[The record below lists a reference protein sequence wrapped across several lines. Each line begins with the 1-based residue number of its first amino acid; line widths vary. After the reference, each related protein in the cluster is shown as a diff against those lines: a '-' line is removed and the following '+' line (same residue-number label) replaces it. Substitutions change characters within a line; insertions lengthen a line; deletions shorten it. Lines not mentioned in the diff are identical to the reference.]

1 MNFILDSK
9 ISTKGSYDI
18 AKQEFFRIP
27 IVSDVMFNTMINNS
41 ERIKYAAYIISLALN
56 ISFDEVMSS
65 ISVVNNK
72 VDHDK
77 ISDPMKT
84 VDFLCKVNG
93 EYVGIEMNNY
103 DSKEALER
111 NLSYAFDT
119 FKRESKSGDE
129 RYNFKR
135 IVQININNFVFE
147 GTKDTVEQYFIK
159 NQRNIPL
166 TNKIEIIY
174 IYLPKIREKYYNK
187 GELSSLERFML
198 VASDNNEEVSRELC
212 GDDKIMKE
220 YLDDSLVI
228 SKDEATANL
237 YSAERRDAAIK
248 AELIERSY
256 DNGRDEGIEIGI
268 QKRNEEIAK
277 SMVKDNVDL
286 EVISKYTNLTIDE
299 IKKL

>member
-41 ERIKYAAYIISLALN
+41 ERIKYAAYIIALSLN
-56 ISFDEVMSS
+56 ISYDEVMSS
-65 ISVVNNK
+65 ISMVNNNL
-72 VDHDK
+72 DHDK
-77 ISDPMKT
+77 IKDPRRT
-84 VDFLCKVNG
+84 VDFLCKVND

-119 FKRESKSGDE
+119 FKKDSKSGDE

-147 GTKDTVEQYFIK
+147 GTKDTVEKYFIK

-174 IYLPKIREKYYNK
+174 IYLPKIKEKYYNK
-187 GELSSLERFML
+187 EELSSLERFML
-198 VASDNNEEVSRELC
+198 VASDNNEEVSRKLC

-248 AELIERSY
+248 AELNERSY
-256 DNGRDEGIEIGI
+256 DDGRDEGIEIGI

-277 SMVKDNVDL
+277 SLLENNIDL
-286 EVISKYTNLTIDE
+286 KVISKCTNLTVDE